1 MSETIVCGVCGREIA
16 EGMPHIKGNVGCVCA
31 DCVSQMGAIWAK
43 SVGLHIPNHILQE
56 PKNPSDTDETFES
69 VDIPTPRQLKEHLDK
84 YIIGQDVAKE
94 RISTAIYNHY
104 KRILQ
109 EDTNNEVEIQKSSI
123 LMLGP
128 SGTAKTEI
136 ARSIAKRI
144 DVPFVICDATS
155 LTEAGYVG
163 DDVES
168 ILSKLLQAADMDV
181 ERAQRGIIFIDEID
195 KIARKSSGTSITRDV
210 SGEGVQQALL
220 KIIEGSV
227 VGVPPKGGRKHPD
240 QSLIY
245 IDTTDILFICAGAFE
260 GLSDML
266 SSNKINRRPIGYGVT
281 VEEPEVKKSSKKKV
295 KEKESIY
302 AKVTHEDLRKFGM
315 IPEILG
321 RLPIITYTNKLDED
335 DLRKILTEP
344 KNSLTKQYIKLMS
357 MDGIKLKFDDKA
369 LDSIAKH
376 AVEMNLGARGLR
388 AIMEKVMAKIM
399 FNGPDYKK
407 KTLTVTEKMV
417 KERLAA

>member
-1 MSETIVCGVCGREIA
+1 MSETIVCAVCGREIA

-43 SVGLHIPNHILQE
+43 SVGLHIPTNIIEE

-69 VDIPTPRQLKEHLDK
+69 AQIPTPRQLKEHLDK

-94 RISTAIYNHY
+94 RICTAVYNHY
-104 KRILQ
+104 KRLLQ
-109 EDTNNEVEIQKSSI
+109 EDTNNDVEIQKSSI
-123 LMLGP
+123 LLLGD
-128 SGTAKTEI
+128 SGSGKTEI

-181 ERAQRGIIFIDEID
+181 ARAERGIIFIDEID
-195 KIARKSSGTSITRDV
+195 KIARKGSGTSITRDV

-240 QSLIY
+240 QSLVY
-245 IDTTDILFICAGAFE
+245 IDTTNILFICAGAFE
-260 GLSDML
+260 GLSETLELD
-266 SSNKINRRPIGYGVT
+266 KTERRPIGYGVT
-281 VEEPEVKKSSKKKV
+281 FEKPEIENKKKKKT
-295 KEKESIY
+295 KEESIY
-302 AKVTHEDLRKFGM
+302 SKVTHEDLRKFGM

-376 AVEMNLGARGLR
+376 AVDMNLGARGLR
-388 AIMEKVMAKIM
+388 AIMEKIMAKIM
-399 FNGPDYKK
+399 FEGPDYKK
-407 KTLTVTEKMV
+407 KSLTVTEKMV